1 MWTNKEKVE
10 TDSLGILRMQY
21 IFALRS
27 RTQGEEELL
36 SYLVNNKGRKHKTK

>member
-10 TDSLGILRMQY
+10 AESLGIPRMIY

-36 SYLVNNKGRKHKTK
+36 SG